1 MIKKLSPRRVILIAV
16 AFLLLA
22 GVCYVLWPHRFA
34 DLQPECDSVTLICI
48 SLGVLFGIVMDNIG
62 LGMMLGVAVGLCT
75 GPAISVLKKNK
86 KAEEQTDDE
95 KQ

>member
-1 MIKKLSPRRVILIAV
+1 MKKDKSTLNNLTQKEPVSSNDSGSALAV
-16 AFLLLA
+16 GL
-22 GVCYVLWPHRFA
+22 
-34 DLQPECDSVTLICI
+34 
-48 SLGVLFGIVMDNIG
+48 SLGVLFGIVMDNTG

>member
-1 MIKKLSPRRVILIAV
+1 MKKDKSTLNNLSQKELVPSNGSGSG
-16 AFLLLA
+16 LA
-22 GVCYVLWPHRFA
+22 IGL
-34 DLQPECDSVTLICI
+34 
-48 SLGVLFGIVMDNIG
+48 SLGVLFGIVTDNIG

-75 GPAISVLKKNK
+75 GPAIGVLKKNK

>member
-1 MIKKLSPRRVILIAV
+1 MKKDKSTLNNLTQKEPVSSNDSGSALAV
-16 AFLLLA
+16 GL
-22 GVCYVLWPHRFA
+22 
-34 DLQPECDSVTLICI
+34 

-75 GPAISVLKKNK
+75 GPAISVLKKNT

>member
-1 MIKKLSPRRVILIAV
+1 MKKDKSTLNNLTQKEPVSSNDSGSALAV
-16 AFLLLA
+16 GL
-22 GVCYVLWPHRFA
+22 
-34 DLQPECDSVTLICI
+34 

>member
-1 MIKKLSPRRVILIAV
+1 MKKDKSTLNNLTQKEPVSSNDSGSALAV
-16 AFLLLA
+16 GL
-22 GVCYVLWPHRFA
+22 
-34 DLQPECDSVTLICI
+34 

-86 KAEEQTDDE
+86 KAEEQTDDK

>member
-1 MIKKLSPRRVILIAV
+1 MKKDKSTLNNLTQKEPVSSNDSGSALAV
-16 AFLLLA
+16 GL
-22 GVCYVLWPHRFA
+22 
-34 DLQPECDSVTLICI
+34 

-75 GPAISVLKKNK
+75 GPAISALKKNK

>member
-1 MIKKLSPRRVILIAV
+1 MKKDKITVNNLTQKEPVSSNDSGSALAV
-16 AFLLLA
+16 GL
-22 GVCYVLWPHRFA
+22 
-34 DLQPECDSVTLICI
+34 

>member
-1 MIKKLSPRRVILIAV
+1 MKKDKSTLNNLTQKEPVSSNDSGSALAV
-16 AFLLLA
+16 GL
-22 GVCYVLWPHRFA
+22 
-34 DLQPECDSVTLICI
+34 

-86 KAEEQTDDE
+86 KAEEQKDDE